1 MREGY
6 LPDSDEFLTVE
17 DALLL
22 ITSLTNPVRVTTL
35 SIPTFSHEQNER
47 ALRDAH
53 ESGTVTLQDEESMR
67 VGNPSK
73 NLDSTRR
80 RVTAEIKWSHLAAI
94 SATLWISLADVQRF
108 AKLRFVQVHSLR
120 DELSQDGYTIY
131 DVENELGYTIR
142 GAAKALA
149 KKYPVSERAMGER
162 IFDAAEQ
169 GMLHVRDPQTGMLY
183 IPKDR
188 SNHYERI
195 SVSELN
201 QWLEEIGAPY
211 RLGDDSAD
219 PATATAATG
228 PRDIDR
234 KSVMHFFSVKQK
246 ENQNRVFWDDKLSRP
261 PNWLE
266 PALTVI
272 GKPGRSSRWSPLGVA
287 HALLGAGYMNVHQLD
302 STVQRH
308 FPELLEQWKADT
320 EDVREPEG

>member
-1 MREGY
+1 MRAIY

-22 ITSLTNPVRVTTL
+22 ITSLTNPVRVTTQN
-35 SIPTFSHEQNER
+35 IPTFSHEQNER

-67 VGNPSK
+67 VGSPSK
-73 NLDSTRR
+73 NLDSTRQ
-80 RVTAEIKWSHLAAI
+80 RVTAEIKSSHLAAI

-108 AKLRFVQVHSLR
+108 AKLRFVRVHALL

-149 KKYPVSERAMGER
+149 KKYPVSERAMGDR

-183 IPKDR
+183 NPKDR

-201 QWLEEIGAPY
+201 QWLEESGVPY

-228 PRDIDR
+228 PRNIDR
-234 KSVMHFFSVKQK
+234 QQVMQIFSVRPKAD
-246 ENQNRVFWDDKLSRP
+246 QNHKFWDDKLGRP
-261 PNWLE
+261 PAWLRG
-266 PALTVI
+266 ARTFA
-272 GKPGRSSRWSPLGVA
+272 GKPGLSARWNPLLVA
-287 HALLGAGYMNVHQLD
+287 HALVDKKYMTLNQLD
-302 STVQRH
+302 SAVH
-308 FPELLEQWKADT
+308 EHLPALLVQWKEETHDL
-320 EDVREPEG
+320 R